1 MDEKNEEL
9 IKKLLVLKE
18 IGTILS
24 ARRKE
29 SRKKIDTISKILKI
43 KSSHLIAIEEGSE
56 VYLSEKI
63 YQIGFIKTY
72 AKYLKID
79 LSNELNSLV
88 SSKKKYIEND
98 KNNDLTISNL
108 DSKPNIKIIVPAI
121 FIMFILFFCLNEY
134 KNSRNPEYLYKLET
148 DTDFEN
154 VGLEVRTNENLIKLN
169 EEKIENSGND
179 KNDNFL
185 LFSQNDNENRI
196 YRSEKIINEV
206 DEISQNTK
214 INLGE
219 INLKINFLFET
230 WMQIFD
236 MNNNIIKSGI
246 FYAGEGFSL
255 KINNENMNYFIDT
268 GNSGGFEI
276 ILNNELLPSLGSL
289 GEVKKNISL
298 VEVLEV
304 FEKQKKE
311 N

>member
-1 MDEKNEEL
+1 MDEKNEEF
-9 IKKLLVLKE
+9 IRKLFVLKE
-18 IGTILS
+18 IGTTLS
-24 ARRKE
+24 ARRKQLK
-29 SRKKIDTISKILKI
+29 KKIDTISKVLKI

-56 VYLSEKI
+56 DYFSEKI

-79 LSNELNSLV
+79 ISNELNFLA
-88 SSKKKYIEND
+88 SSKKNNIENE
-98 KNNDLTISNL
+98 KNNDLTTSNL
-108 DSKPNIKIIVPAI
+108 DSKPNIKNLVPAI
-121 FIMFILFFCLNEY
+121 SIMLILFFCLNEY
-134 KNSRNPEYLYKLET
+134 KKSRDPEYLHKLEINT
-148 DTDFEN
+148 NSEN
-154 VGLEVRTNENLIKLN
+154 GGSEAKIVENLTKLN
-169 EEKIENSGND
+169 EQKIENRGEE
-179 KNDNFL
+179 KNNNL
-185 LFSQNDNENRI
+185 KLFQQNENEI
-196 YRSEKIINEV
+196 YQSEKIIKEV
-206 DEISQNTK
+206 DEISHNTK

-219 INLKINFLFET
+219 TNLKINFLYET

-236 MNNNIIKSGI
+236 IDNNIVKSGI

-255 KINNENMNYFIDT
+255 KIDDENMNYFIDT

-289 GEVKKNISL
+289 GEVKKNVSI

>member
-1 MDEKNEEL
+1 MDEKNEEF
-9 IKKLLVLKE
+9 IRKLFVLKE

-24 ARRKE
+24 ARRKL
-29 SRKKIDTISKILKI
+29 SRKKIDTISKVLKI

-56 VYLSEKI
+56 DYFSEKI

-79 LSNELNSLV
+79 LTNELNFLA
-88 SSKKKYIEND
+88 SSKKKTIENE
-98 KNNDLTISNL
+98 KNKDFTTPNL
-108 DSKPNIKIIVPAI
+108 DSKPNIKNLIPAI
-121 FIMFILFFCLNEY
+121 SIMLILFFCLNEY
-134 KNSRNPEYLYKLET
+134 KKSRDPEYLDKLET
-148 DTDFEN
+148 NADSKNGESEAKTA
-154 VGLEVRTNENLIKLN
+154 ENLIKLN
-169 EEKIENSGND
+169 EQKIEYRGEE
-179 KNDNFL
+179 KNKNL
-185 LFSQNDNENRI
+185 TLFQQNENEI
-196 YRSEKIINEV
+196 YQSEKVIEAV
-206 DEISQNTK
+206 DEISHNTK
-214 INLGE
+214 INFGE

-236 MNNNIIKSGI
+236 IDNNIIKSGI
-246 FYAGEGFSL
+246 FYAGEEFSL
-255 KINNENMNYFIDT
+255 KINDENMNYFIDT

-289 GEVKKNISL
+289 GEVRKNVSI

>member
-1 MDEKNEEL
+1 MDEKNEEF
-9 IKKLLVLKE
+9 IRKLFVLKE
-18 IGTILS
+18 IGTVLS

-29 SRKKIDTISKILKI
+29 SRKKIDTISKVLKI

-56 VYLSEKI
+56 DYFSEKI

-79 LSNELNSLV
+79 LSNELNLLA
-88 SSKKKYIEND
+88 SSKKNTIENE
-98 KNNDLTISNL
+98 KNNDLATSNL
-108 DSKPNIKIIVPAI
+108 DSKPNIKNLVPAI
-121 FIMFILFFCLNEY
+121 SIMLILFFCLNEY
-134 KNSRNPEYLYKLET
+134 KKSHDPEYLLKLET
-148 DTDFEN
+148 NTDSEN
-154 VGLEVRTNENLIKLN
+154 SGSEAKIAENLMKLN
-169 EEKIENSGND
+169 EQKFEYRGEE
-179 KNDNFL
+179 KNDNL
-185 LFSQNDNENRI
+185 TLFQQNENEI
-196 YRSEKIINEV
+196 YQSEKIIKEV
-206 DEISQNTK
+206 DEISHNTK

-236 MNNNIIKSGI
+236 INNNIIKSGI
-246 FYAGEGFSL
+246 FYAGEEFSL
-255 KINNENMNYFIDT
+255 KIDDENMNYFIDT

-289 GEVKKNISL
+289 GEVKKNVSI
-298 VEVLEV
+298 VEVLEI

>member
-1 MDEKNEEL
+1 MDEKNEEF
-9 IKKLLVLKE
+9 IRKLFVLKE

-24 ARRKE
+24 ARRKQ
-29 SRKKIDTISKILKI
+29 SRKKIDTISKVLKI

-56 VYLSEKI
+56 DYFSEKI

-79 LSNELNSLV
+79 LTNELNFLA
-88 SSKKKYIEND
+88 SSKKNTIENE
-98 KNNDLTISNL
+98 KNRDFTTSNI
-108 DSKPNIKIIVPAI
+108 DSKPNIKNLVPAI
-121 FIMFILFFCLNEY
+121 SIMLILFFCLNEY
-134 KNSRNPEYLYKLET
+134 KKSRDPEYLNKLET
-148 DTDFEN
+148 DTDSEN
-154 VGLEVRTNENLIKLN
+154 DGSEAKIAKNLVKLN
-169 EEKIENSGND
+169 EQKIEYRGEK
-179 KNDNFL
+179 KNDNL
-185 LFSQNDNENRI
+185 TLFQQNENEI
-196 YRSEKIINEV
+196 YQSEKNIKEV
-206 DEISQNTK
+206 DEISYNTK

-236 MNNNIIKSGI
+236 IDNNIIKSGI

-255 KINNENMNYFIDT
+255 KIDDENMNYFIDT

-289 GEVKKNISL
+289 GEVRKNVSI

>member
-1 MDEKNEEL
+1 MDEKNEEF
-9 IKKLLVLKE
+9 IKKLFVLKE
-18 IGTILS
+18 IGTVLS

-29 SRKKIDTISKILKI
+29 SRKKIDTISKVLKI

-56 VYLSEKI
+56 DYLSEKI

-79 LSNELNSLV
+79 ISNELNFLA
-88 SSKKKYIEND
+88 SSKKNNIENE
-98 KNNDLTISNL
+98 KNNDLTTSNL
-108 DSKPNIKIIVPAI
+108 DSKPNIKNLVPAI
-121 FIMFILFFCLNEY
+121 SIMLILFFCLNEY
-134 KNSRNPEYLYKLET
+134 KKSHDPEYLLKLET
-148 DTDFEN
+148 NTDSEN
-154 VGLEVRTNENLIKLN
+154 GGSEAKIVENLTKLN
-169 EEKIENSGND
+169 EQKIEYRGKE
-179 KNDNFL
+179 KNDNL
-185 LFSQNDNENRI
+185 TLFQQNENEI
-196 YRSEKIINEV
+196 YQSEKIIKEV
-206 DEISQNTK
+206 DETSHNAK

-236 MNNNIIKSGI
+236 INNNIIKSGI
-246 FYAGEGFSL
+246 FFAGEEFSL
-255 KINNENMNYFIDT
+255 KIDDENMNYFIDT

-289 GEVKKNISL
+289 GEVKKNVSI

>member
-1 MDEKNEEL
+1 MDEKNEEF
-9 IKKLLVLKE
+9 IKKLFVLKE
-18 IGTILS
+18 IGTVLS

-29 SRKKIDTISKILKI
+29 SRKKIDTISKVLKI

-56 VYLSEKI
+56 DYFSEKI

-79 LSNELNSLV
+79 LSNELNFLA
-88 SSKKKYIEND
+88 SSKKNSIEHE
-98 KNNDLTISNL
+98 KNNDLTTSNL
-108 DSKPNIKIIVPAI
+108 DSKPNIKNLVPAI
-121 FIMFILFFCLNEY
+121 TIMLILFFCLNEY
-134 KNSRNPEYLYKLET
+134 KKSHDPEYLLKLET
-148 DTDFEN
+148 NTDSEN
-154 VGLEVRTNENLIKLN
+154 GGSEAKIAENLMKLN
-169 EEKIENSGND
+169 EQKIEYREEE
-179 KNDNFL
+179 KNDNL
-185 LFSQNDNENRI
+185 TLFQKNENEI
-196 YRSEKIINEV
+196 YQSEKIIKEV
-206 DEISQNTK
+206 DEISHNTK

-236 MNNNIIKSGI
+236 INYNIIKSGI
-246 FYAGEGFSL
+246 FYPGEEFSL
-255 KINNENMNYFIDT
+255 KIDDENMNYFIDT

-289 GEVKKNISL
+289 GEVKKNVSI